1 MGFYGHL
8 LIRERE
14 IFLIYVLKLEK
25 QIETQELPAIFARCL
40 CIFDMY
46 TIRTQYKI
54 VHRAQC
60 TQSP

>member
-54 VHRAQC
+54 VHRA
-60 TQSP
+60 